1 MNEEQADQLK
11 KTLVK
16 KILSKEALERLGRI
30 RLAKPE
36 LAEQIEL
43 YILQIYQA
51 GKIKEEISDEQLKAI
66 LEVLTNKKEFRII
79 K

>member
-66 LEVLTNKKEFRII
+66 LEVLTSKKEFRII